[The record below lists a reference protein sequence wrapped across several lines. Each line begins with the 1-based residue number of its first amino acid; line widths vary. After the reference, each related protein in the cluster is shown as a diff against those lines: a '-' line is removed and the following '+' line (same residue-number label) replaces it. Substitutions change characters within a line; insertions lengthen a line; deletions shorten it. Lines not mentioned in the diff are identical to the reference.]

1 MPSTQATS
9 LKHNDANTCCDGG
22 IVYGILGNNNLGY
35 LKIVFLIF
43 PNLYN
48 ISPEN
53 RSLIY

>member
-9 LKHNDANTCCDGG
+9 LKHNDANTYCDGG
-22 IVYGILGNNNLGY
+22 IVYGILGNNNWGY

-48 ISPEN
+48 ISIGN
-53 RSLIY
+53 N